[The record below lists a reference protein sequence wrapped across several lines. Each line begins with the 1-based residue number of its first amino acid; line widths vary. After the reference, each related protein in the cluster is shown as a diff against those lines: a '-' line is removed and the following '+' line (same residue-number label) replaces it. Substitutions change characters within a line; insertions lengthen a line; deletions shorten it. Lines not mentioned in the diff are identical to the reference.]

1 MTIDTQSTLNAYNQ
15 NTQSNALENLQMRTK
30 MAQAKNAMRQEL
42 QSTDSKTSLE
52 KMRQDEDAKL
62 REQTDNFE
70 AILLQIMLKDA
81 IKNENPLYPKQPG
94 SDIYHSMYLENLADS
109 LSGDFGYSEL
119 LFNYLKD
126 LQK

>member
-15 NTQSNALENLQMRTK
+15 NTQSNTLENLQIRAK